1 MDRLDRSILIIE
13 RSLLFLQ
20 WAVIAVI
27 VAVFVLM
34 VLSLIV
40 TAADLNPFSWVSRT
54 VRRLSDPFIMPVRR
68 GLMGVGVDPKFAA
81 LVVIL
86 ISILLGWFFLQ
97 LSEGVG
103 ATVAGLIIS
112 IKRANAI
119 AALGHIISGALSI
132 YTLLIFM
139 RIVFS
144 WGMVSYSNRLMRF
157 LVNTTEPLL
166 GPLRRTI
173 PPLGMIDISPI
184 FAFIILWLLKAAVQ
198 GTLLSGGVSRFG

>member
-34 VLSLIV
+34 VLSLIAS
-40 TAADLNPFSWVSRT
+40 AADLNPFSWVSRT
-54 VRRLSDPFIMPVRR
+54 IRRLSDPFIMPVRR

-97 LSEGVG
+97 LSESVG

-112 IKRANAI
+112 IRRANAI

-166 GPLRRTI
+166 GPLRRII

-198 GTLLSGGVSRFG
+198 GTLLSGGVSRLG

>member
-1 MDRLDRSILIIE
+1 VDRLDRSILIIE

-34 VLSLIV
+34 VLSLIAS
-40 TAADLNPFSWVSRT
+40 AADLNPFSWVSRT
-54 VRRLSDPFIMPVRR
+54 IRRLSDPFIMPVRR

-97 LSEGVG
+97 LSESVG

-112 IKRANAI
+112 IRRANAI

-166 GPLRRTI
+166 GPLRRII

-198 GTLLSGGVSRFG
+198 GTLLSGGVSRLG